1 MRVRYSGE
9 KVILQQVFSYGVQHL
24 FFFFLT
30 YFSLT
35 VLLPIHRTNN
45 SIHREKVEDDYER
58 RMDIL
63 MELDRI
69 RDIRNREA
77 DESQKL
83 ARRLADRTVISA
95 QIAGIVQ

>member
-1 MRVRYSGE
+1 
-9 KVILQQVFSYGVQHL
+9 
-24 FFFFLT
+24 
-30 YFSLT
+30 
-35 VLLPIHRTNN
+35 
-45 SIHREKVEDDYER
+45 
-58 RMDIL
+58 MDIL

-95 QIAGIVQ
+95 QIAGMVQ